1 MTDTPTWE
9 NEMRAVIAVLFFVWF
24 VGLFAGLHRVTGG
37 AIHLLLLAAL
47 VIHLVNISSPRA

>member
-1 MTDTPTWE
+1 
-9 NEMRAVIAVLFFVWF
+9 MRAVIAVLFFVWF